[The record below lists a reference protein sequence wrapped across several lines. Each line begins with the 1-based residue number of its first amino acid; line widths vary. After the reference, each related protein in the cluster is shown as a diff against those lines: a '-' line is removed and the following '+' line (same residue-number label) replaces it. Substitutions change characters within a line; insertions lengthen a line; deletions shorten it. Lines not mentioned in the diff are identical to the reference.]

1 MFWRL
6 DAIPLHFDGL
16 SLILMDLKKRPIESS
31 FDDVFRFRFRTNS
44 ANGNILYSRGT
55 QGDFMA
61 LQLVKNKL
69 VLSLDLGGGGL
80 IESISAGS
88 LLDDNLWHDVLISRR
103 GRDVLF
109 TVDRV
114 LVRHFL
120 KSDYTRLNLNHDLY
134 IGGVPI
140 KIADPINTREN
151 FSGCIENLT
160 FNSTNIAHEI
170 QMDDRNFVYGKLGQ
184 IQYSCQVLQAFH

>member
-1 MFWRL
+1 MAATIVSTVSTDNFYSTTFNIPL
-6 DAIPLHFDGL
+6 DAISLHFDGQ

-31 FDDVFRFRFRTNS
+31 YDDVFRFRFRTNS
-44 ANGNILYSRGT
+44 ANGNILYSKGT

-61 LQLVKNKL
+61 LQMVNNKL
-69 VLSLDLGGGGL
+69 VYSLDLGGGGL

-120 KSDYTRLNLNHDLY
+120 QSDYTRLNLNHDLF
-134 IGGVPI
+134 IGGIPI
-140 KIADPINTREN
+140 KISDPLNTREN
-151 FSGCIENLT
+151 FHRLYRESKFQ
-160 FNSTNIAHEI
+160 FNEYCT
-170 QMDDRNFVYGKLGQ
+170 RNT
-184 IQYSCQVLQAFH
+184 IR

>member
-1 MFWRL
+1 
-6 DAIPLHFDGL
+6 
-16 SLILMDLKKRPIESS
+16 MDLKKRPIESS
-31 FDDVFRFRFRTNS
+31 YDDVFRFRFRTNS
-44 ANGNILYSRGT
+44 ANGNILYSKGT

-61 LQLVKNKL
+61 LQMVNNKL
-69 VLSLDLGGGGL
+69 VYSLDLGGGGL

-114 LVRHFL
+114 LVRHYL
-120 KSDYTRLNLNHDLY
+120 KSDYTRLNLNHDLF
-134 IGGVPI
+134 IGGIPI
-140 KIADPINTREN
+140 KISDPLNTREN
-151 FSGCIENLT
+151 FTGCIENLN

-170 QMDDRNFVYGKLGQ
+170 QLDNRNYVYGKWGQ
-184 IQYSCQVLQAFH
+184 VQYSCQV